1 MKNITWISLAAM
13 MALTLGA
20 AEPDGKTV
28 VKGAAKKLADKDNY
42 SWASTWKQESGDQN
56 FQMTTEGKTEKA
68 GCTFLALTFGDRSS
82 EVAIKGGKVAVK
94 VEEEWKAADE
104 LEGRGAFMARR
115 YQNFKAPAGEAE
127 DLADKAK
134 ALKSGADGLFSG
146 DLTEL
151 GAKELLS
158 RNRRGGGQA
167 PEPKEAKGSVKFWV
181 KDGALTKYEFNLQGK
196 VAMGQD
202 QDEREVNRTTTVEI
216 KDVGTTKV
224 TVPEEAKKKL
234 S

>member
-1 MKNITWISLAAM
+1 M
-13 MALTLGA
+13 MAASLCA
-20 AEPDGKTV
+20 ADPDAKSV

-42 SWASTWKQESGDQN
+42 SWTTTFKQESGDRS
-56 FQMTTEGKTEKA
+56 FEGTTAGKTEK
-68 GCTFLALTFGDRSS
+68 GGYTFLTQTFGDRSF
-82 EVAIKGGKVAVK
+82 EAALKGGKVAVK
-94 VEEEWKAADE
+94 QEDEWKSADE
-104 LEGRGAFMARR
+104 LEGGAAFMARR

-134 ALKSGADGLFSG
+134 DLKAGVDGLYSA
-146 DLTEL
+146 DLTEP

-167 PEPKEAKGSVKFWV
+167 PEPKDAKGSVKFWI
-181 KDGALTKYEFNLQGK
+181 KDGALTKYEFKLQGK
-196 VAMGQD
+196 ITMGQD
-202 QDEREVNRTTTVEI
+202 QEEREVTRANTVEI

-224 TVPEEAKKKL
+224 SVPEDAKKKL